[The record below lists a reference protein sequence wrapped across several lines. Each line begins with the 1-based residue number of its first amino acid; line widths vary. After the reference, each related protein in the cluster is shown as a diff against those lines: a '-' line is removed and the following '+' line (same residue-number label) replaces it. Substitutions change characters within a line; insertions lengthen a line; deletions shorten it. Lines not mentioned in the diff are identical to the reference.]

1 MDINEKLKPLSL
13 KDRITILQYI
23 ARITEQV
30 PPPNLALITANC
42 LLFKLENG
50 GQLPDELIPEK
61 WHLPKED
68 DSSSQNLQD

>member
-13 KDRITILQYI
+13 KDRISILQYI

-30 PPPNLALITANC
+30 PPNLALITANC
-42 LLFKLENG
+42 ILFRLENG

-61 WHLPKED
+61 WHLPKEE
-68 DSSSQNLQD
+68 DSSSQNLPD